1 MCSIPKLGLRLSSCL
16 SVLEWMWFIQR
27 SRRAA
32 VNRWQTADAMKK
44 RVLQK
49 TTALAFLDLSSTLLH
64 LLAVALI
71 TFEIGLRRD
80 RIRQKKRTLSGIR
93 MISLNFFTMY

>member
-1 MCSIPKLGLRLSSCL
+1 MEVALMIPCYIDVFYPKLGLRLSTCL
-16 SVLEWMWFIQR
+16 SVLEW
-27 SRRAA
+27 A

-71 TFEIGLRRD
+71 TFEISLRRE
-80 RIRQKKRTLSGIR
+80 RILEKKRALSGIR
-93 MISLNFFTMY
+93 DLVEFLH